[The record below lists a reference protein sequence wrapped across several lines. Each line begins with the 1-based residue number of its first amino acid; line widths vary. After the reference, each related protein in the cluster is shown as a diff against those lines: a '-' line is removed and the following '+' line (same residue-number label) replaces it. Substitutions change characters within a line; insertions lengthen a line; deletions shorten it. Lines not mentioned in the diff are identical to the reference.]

1 MDYVVDE
8 EQYTFQPISSHTDYL
23 RTLYNVHNHREP
35 AVMHVDES
43 QSRDIRMRESN
54 TKRDYTVYTD
64 QDKARFFKLMFEKVL
79 SASAAAKQLG
89 MHVHSAQRWAL
100 QYEQDPD
107 SLFKKRKSSGRP
119 RVLSD
124 KHKRSILEWVD
135 ENPSIVLEQLMEKL
149 PRRFEGIQVSKTTL
163 YRFAGLI
170 AEIGRGGFAMSSSQQ
185 QRIIALVYNCFLCP
199 ETEITAAQNLMK
211 HLNRTHNL
219 DLPARA
225 PGTKH
230 RNTTEFAYIRHT
242 NTLCNPAIENH
253 HACPSC
259 FSHFVEKGD
268 LKIHVQK
275 EHVKERPQNDEQ
287 DSTTIDSLHV
297 PYQPKLSAE
306 TIAKLKSM
314 AMIWTSFNKN
324 ISDKGKVILDAHLVE
339 QRSLATLKSFPKV
352 FDLLSCALDKSLTEL
367 PTFLFNCEHLM
378 DIEEKQLFK
387 VVQFVLTVFA
397 GKCYRAQMFKP
408 KSERTL

>member
-43 QSRDIRMRESN
+43 QI
-54 TKRDYTVYTD
+54 YTD

-163 YRFAGLI
+163 YRF
-170 AEIGRGGFAMSSSQQ
+170 
-185 QRIIALVYNCFLCP
+185 RIIALVYNCFLCP

-287 DSTTIDSLHV
+287 DSTSKRVCTSNISFSNNKTTMTFTTAIDSLHV